1 MVTTKLPTELLVL
14 LAPLVLHPLKDPSNF
29 LNVLL
34 VKKASSPDMLEP
46 LTALSAPTE
55 LTNKEEPLAFPV
67 TLDFLL
73 SSSPTE
79 PRDAE
84 LALKASLPETLEP
97 LTALSAPPEPTNPA
111 EQAATTAL
119 KVLTTMLKVVLNVSL
134 ALPVPM
140 VISPTVSVLPNA
152 RPALPV
158 TTLLSPDKLLA

>member
-1 MVTTKLPTELLVL
+1 VVTTKLPTELHVL

-34 VKKASSPDMLEP
+34 AKKASSLNTLEL
-46 LTALSAPTE
+46 LTALSALTE
-55 LTNKEEPLAFPV
+55 LTNKEEPLVFPV

-84 LALKASLPETLEP
+84 PALKALLPDILEL
-97 LTALSAPPEPTNPA
+97 LTALNALPEPTNPA
-111 EQAATTAL
+111 EPPVTTAL
-119 KVLTTMLKVVLNVSL
+119 QVLTTMLKVVLNASL

-140 VISPTVSVLPNA
+140 VISPAVSVLPNA
-152 RPALPV
+152 RPALLV
-158 TTLLSPDKLLA
+158 TTLLSPDKPLA